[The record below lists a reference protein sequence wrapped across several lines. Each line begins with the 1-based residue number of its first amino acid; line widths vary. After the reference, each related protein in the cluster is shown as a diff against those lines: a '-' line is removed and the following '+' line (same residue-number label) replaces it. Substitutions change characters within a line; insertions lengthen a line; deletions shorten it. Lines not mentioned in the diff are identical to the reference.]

1 MSKYIV
7 TVLDT
12 TGIQPYIFGSNR
24 LRENIGASYLV
35 DVATKQWVIDSLE
48 ELSKPFYFPDEE
60 QNQPEA
66 KPYIEDG
73 ELIVEVVYAGGG
85 NAVLLFKSHDDAIS
99 FTKILSSRVL
109 REAPGLNLVVAHK
122 PFDWKLNSLR
132 ETLDGLMK
140 NELES
145 KKRQRIPSVPL
156 LGLGVTASCNSTQLP
171 AIGTSDEFDA
181 PKEDS
186 YLVSREVKYK
196 LKAVN
201 PANEKLKD
209 FFKGLVPDPFDF
221 PLRADNLGR
230 TRDES
235 SYVAVVHADGNG
247 MGDRFKQHGKN
258 TSDNRD
264 YIIKMRELS
273 WSINKIGI
281 AALRAVGKKIVE
293 SITHNAEGAF
303 IKSVDSQDRII
314 GNILLKEELKEGKKV
329 IYLPFRPL
337 VYGGDDVTFVCDGRL
352 GLTLAA
358 LFLQEFEKK
367 AADGE
372 LLTACTGI
380 SIVKAHY
387 PFARAYALSESL
399 CGNAKKLI
407 REAGGGFSALDWHIA
422 ASGLLGSIGK
432 IRSREYRVSEGNLLM
447 RPVRLRESESQW
459 QNWNDFSQ
467 VVTEFNTGDDW
478 RGRRNKVIALREVL
492 RSGSEATKQFLSAY
506 RLSHL
511 PCLSN
516 SSVEDLQVNGWIDGD
531 DGRICGYFDAIEAME
546 FYLPLSEV
554 KT

>member
-1 MSKYIV
+1 MSKYIA

-12 TGIQPYIFGSNR
+12 TGIQPYIFDSNR

-35 DVATKQWVIDSLE
+35 DAATKQWVRDALE
-48 ELSKPFYFPDEE
+48 ELGKPFYLPDEE
-60 QNQPEA
+60 HNQPEA

-85 NAVLLFKSHDDAIS
+85 NAVLLFKSYDDAIS

-132 ETLDGLMK
+132 ETLDSLMK

-171 AIGTSDEFDA
+171 AIGTSHEFDA
-181 PKEDS
+181 PKDDS

-201 PANEKLKD
+201 PANEKLKA
-209 FFKGLVPDPFDF
+209 FFKNLVPEPFDF

-247 MGDRFKQHGKN
+247 MGARFKQHGKS

-273 WSINKIGI
+273 WSVNKIGI
-281 AALRAVGKKIVE
+281 AALRAVGEKIVK
-293 SITHNAEGAF
+293 SITHDTEGAF
-303 IKSVDSQDRII
+303 IQSVDYQGRLI
-314 GNILLKEELKEGKKV
+314 GKILLKEELKEGKKV

-358 LFLQEFEKK
+358 LFLQKFEKE
-367 AADGE
+367 AADNK
-372 LLTACTGI
+372 LLTACAGI

-399 CGNAKKLI
+399 CGNAKKLV
-407 REAGGGFSALDWHIA
+407 REAEGDFSALDWHIA
-422 ASGLLGSIGK
+422 ASGLLGSIGE
-432 IRSREYRVSEGNLLM
+432 IRNREYRVSEGNLLM
-447 RPVRLRESESQW
+447 RPVRLRESEGQW

-511 PCLSN
+511 PSFSN

-546 FYLPLSEV
+546 FYLPLPGV
-554 KT
+554 KA